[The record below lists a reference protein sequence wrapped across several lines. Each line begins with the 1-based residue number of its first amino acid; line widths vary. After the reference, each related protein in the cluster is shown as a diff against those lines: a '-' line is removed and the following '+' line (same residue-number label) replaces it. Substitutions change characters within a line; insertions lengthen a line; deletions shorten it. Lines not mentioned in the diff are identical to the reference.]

1 MSRSLEMEHNIVHG
15 SVGGKMGTISQA
27 VHDPLNLAVMAAV
40 DKRWFDWEGR
50 YQGTEIPS
58 PEKRL
63 EPFSLLVHEAFFIVG
78 SNE

>member
-1 MSRSLEMEHNIVHG
+1 
-15 SVGGKMGTISQA
+15 MGTIDQA

-50 YQGTEIPS
+50 QRGTEIPS
-58 PEKRL
+58 PGMRL
-63 EPFSLLVHEAFFIVG
+63 EPFSLLVQETFFTTTG